1 MKHLIKT
8 TIPFLMLVAFSC
20 SNNQQQNKLPTDVIN
35 IGATADSSINQ
46 TNENAPELTF
56 AETEHNFGKITDGEQ
71 VTYAFKFTNT
81 GKSDLLI
88 ASAAASCG
96 CTVPQYPKTLI
107 ASNATESVTVKFD
120 SKGKVGVFEKT
131 ITIVCNTNQ
140 REHTLTI
147 SGEVLPK

>member
-1 MKHLIKT
+1 MKNIIKT
-8 TIPFLMLVAFSC
+8 TAPFLILALLSC
-20 SNNQQQNKLPTDVIN
+20 SNKQNKSKLPTDVIN
-35 IGATADSSINQ
+35 IGATADSSNL

-56 AETEHNFGKITDGEQ
+56 IETEHNFGKIIDGEQ

-107 ASNATESVTVKFD
+107 APNTTESITVKFD

-147 SGEVLPK
+147 SGEVLAK